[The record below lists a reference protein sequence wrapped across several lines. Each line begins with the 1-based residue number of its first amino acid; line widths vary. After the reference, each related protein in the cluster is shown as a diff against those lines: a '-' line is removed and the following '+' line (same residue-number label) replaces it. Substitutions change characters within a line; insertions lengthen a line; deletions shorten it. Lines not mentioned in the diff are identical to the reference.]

1 MMRIGAALFN
11 ANHGR
16 LADEVKRIEEAGID
30 FIHFDVYDGNFVSDL
45 GFSPTTIESLRPLTR
60 LPFEIHL
67 GVNNPESLIP
77 ALAEAGANRV
87 LSHIESMPLVYE
99 SLYRMKRSGIQLGL
113 AFTLGTSIGGID
125 SVLPMI
131 DAVLL
136 ISRVTGEGT
145 LGAAFNPIVFD
156 RISYVDE
163 LRRTLNNE
171 VEIQVAGSV
180 RKEHIPQ
187 LICAGTDSIAFGG
200 ALYKTADMV
209 GEVAEMRK
217 LALRK

>member
-87 LSHIESMPLVYE
+87 LSHIESMPLV
-99 SLYRMKRSGIQLGL
+99 
-113 AFTLGTSIGGID
+113 
-125 SVLPMI
+125 
-131 DAVLL
+131 
-136 ISRVTGEGT
+136 
-145 LGAAFNPIVFD
+145 
-156 RISYVDE
+156 
-163 LRRTLNNE
+163 
-171 VEIQVAGSV
+171 
-180 RKEHIPQ
+180 
-187 LICAGTDSIAFGG
+187 
-200 ALYKTADMV
+200 
-209 GEVAEMRK
+209 
-217 LALRK
+217 